1 MPGWARKSHKTTRVS
16 ESWRSCYLTLCWTF
30 IVLVNTQPCPL
41 CILLCFVSFLLFTQ
55 FHCQYNKYL
64 AIVSETSH
72 SLFSSFCNGSWP
84 HFLYNFKQDLLNFL
98 SSLEFLCWY
107 KVYLRVFRSGN
118 ASILFQTAMFP
129 NNNLVSSRRERSR
142 GKKAAY
148 WLVISGV
155 SFILV
160 LLWLGRAQTK
170 FFLLTSEWCQKHARI
185 F

>member
-1 MPGWARKSHKTTRVS
+1 MPGWARKSHRTTRVS
-16 ESWRSCYLTLCWTF
+16 ESWRSCYLTLCLTF
-30 IVLVNTQPCPL
+30 IVFVNTKPCPL

-107 KVYLRVFRSGN
+107 KVYLRVLRSGN

-142 GKKAAY
+142 GKK
-148 WLVISGV
+148 SGLLIGYIRCIFV
-155 SFILV
+155 S
-160 LLWLGRAQTK
+160 
-170 FFLLTSEWCQKHARI
+170 SY
-185 F
+185 